1 LCYAIKERVKGGAVV
16 MSGDVQKV
24 IELIDALSPDEKKVV
39 YKKMT
44 DEINAK
50 LLGFLDII
58 NERAEKAPVS
68 MEDITKEVEV
78 VRSISYK
85 KA

>member
-1 LCYAIKERVKGGAVV
+1 MNGGAVV
-16 MSGDVQKV
+16 MLGDVQKV

-58 NERAEKAPVS
+58 NERAEKAPIS
-68 MEDITKEVEV
+68 MEEITKEVEA
-78 VRSISYK
+78 VRSVSYE

>member
-1 LCYAIKERVKGGAVV
+1 VKGGAVV

-39 YKKMT
+39 YKKIT

-50 LLGFLDII
+50 SLGFLDII
-58 NERAEKAPVS
+58 NERAEKAPIS
-68 MEDITKEVEV
+68 MEEITKEVEA
-78 VRSISYK
+78 VRSVSYE